1 MVAWS
6 LATLVFVAGLVTL
19 GWQGYRTSLDL
30 KGAAT
35 LDTAKRPDEPGYQAQ
50 IKPTTVQVMAHVTA
64 ADSLGDVQL
73 LVQGSDGSGNT
84 PAGAGGTVIFVPSV
98 TVVVPRDGGAPTNL
112 EKIYADQ
119 GFDAVVA
126 AVSDIL
132 SVGVSSQTLLTRD
145 EMVKLIE
152 PAGTIAFDNPDTIYV
167 TTAPGSRDIL
177 YASGRLEL
185 TAEQAVDYLDRY
197 AEGENQIKRFS
208 RAQVLWGAWL
218 TALGSTPATPAAGA
232 AASGDAASAVSLMA
246 AGPHTLQAIPIESI
260 AVPGSNGFSIFRP
273 DAAEMPAFV
282 AQAIPFPTSAYPGQ
296 RVRVRMVNGTKDT
309 AAAIKN
315 SPRAVAA
322 GAEIVLIAN
331 AASFDVTTTRV
342 EYGDP
347 QMAEQAATVASGF
360 GVAATKVGEVADA
373 YDVTVVLG
381 SDLAT

>member
-1 MVAWS
+1 M
-6 LATLVFVAGLVTL
+6 
-19 GWQGYRTSLDL
+19 
-30 KGAAT
+30 
-35 LDTAKRPDEPGYQAQ
+35 
-50 IKPTTVQVMAHVTA
+50 
-64 ADSLGDVQL
+64 
-73 LVQGSDGSGNT
+73 
-84 PAGAGGTVIFVPSV
+84 
-98 TVVVPRDGGAPTNL
+98 
-112 EKIYADQ
+112 
-119 GFDAVVA
+119 
-126 AVSDIL
+126 
-132 SVGVSSQTLLTRD
+132 
-145 EMVKLIE
+145 
-152 PAGTIAFDNPDTIYV
+152 
-167 TTAPGSRDIL
+167 
-177 YASGRLEL
+177 
-185 TAEQAVDYLDRY
+185 
-197 AEGENQIKRFS
+197 
-208 RAQVLWGAWL
+208 